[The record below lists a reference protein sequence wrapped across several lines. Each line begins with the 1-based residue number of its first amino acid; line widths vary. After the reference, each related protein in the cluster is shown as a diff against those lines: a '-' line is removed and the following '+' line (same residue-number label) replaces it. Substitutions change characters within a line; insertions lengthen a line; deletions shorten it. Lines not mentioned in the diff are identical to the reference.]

1 MANCM
6 HLKRVKN
13 GMARGKQRYKCRE
26 CGLSFTEHL
35 LHDQYPDSF
44 RHLARFLRAENV
56 SIRYIGE
63 IVDVSEETLRRWT
76 NDVPRSSGTMR
87 HEYLGDLHKEEK
99 EERRTVSEA
108 RIFFRFEAFNVT
120 IRPNRSA

>member
-1 MANCM
+1 
-6 HLKRVKN
+6 
-13 GMARGKQRYKCRE
+13 
-26 CGLSFTEHL
+26 
-35 LHDQYPDSF
+35 
-44 RHLARFLRAENV
+44 
-56 SIRYIGE
+56 
-63 IVDVSEETLRRWT
+63 
-76 NDVPRSSGTMR
+76 MR